1 MTVNAKDYGL
11 KNPKYYT
18 TNESG
23 VVKTGIGRLRGILVT
38 ASKLGGTIEILD
50 NVEDAPPVI
59 VREFS
64 TDTTVPKYYEFGDVT
79 FGTGL
84 YLVIDGVL
92 FCTVIYF

>member
-1 MTVNAKDYGL
+1 MSVSAKDYGL
-11 KNPKYYT
+11 KNPKYFT

-23 VVKTGIGRLRGILVT
+23 VVKSGIGRLRGILVT

-50 NVEDAPPVI
+50 NIVNGVPVL

-64 TDTTVPKYYEFGDVT
+64 TDTTVPKYYEFGDVA

-84 YLVIDGVL
+84 YLVVGGTL